1 MLPDPRTGDTSCL
14 QENAFERGRDT
25 GPTSGPDHVRR
36 ANPQT
41 LTKELSRGS
50 RYFPLPPRRNMRE
63 ASAVSPILDDFGGDE
78 RTRTA
83 DPLLAKHALGNALTC
98 GFARRGGRD

>member
-1 MLPDPRTGDTSCL
+1 
-14 QENAFERGRDT
+14 
-25 GPTSGPDHVRR
+25 
-36 ANPQT
+36 
-41 LTKELSRGS
+41 
-50 RYFPLPPRRNMRE
+50 MRE

-98 GFARRGGRD
+98 GFARRGGQGLRLGWPRALDGA